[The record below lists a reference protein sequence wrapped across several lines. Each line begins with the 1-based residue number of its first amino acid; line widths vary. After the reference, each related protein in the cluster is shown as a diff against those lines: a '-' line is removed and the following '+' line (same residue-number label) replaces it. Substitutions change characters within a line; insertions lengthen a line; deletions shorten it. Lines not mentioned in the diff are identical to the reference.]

1 MLQLVLGRSGFGKTE
16 FVFDNIKKL
25 TENGEKNILLITPEQ
40 FSFVAERR
48 LLCDLRESGI
58 SNVENSSF
66 SRLSSEVSKKY
77 GGDILPILSAGS
89 KAVLMKKAIE
99 MVQDQLELFTKNLS
113 SVSFISSVVS
123 VMTK

>member
-58 SNVENSSF
+58 SNVDFRAFPPRFQKNTAVISF
-66 SRLSSEVSKKY
+66 
-77 GGDILPILSAGS
+77 
-89 KAVLMKKAIE
+89 
-99 MVQDQLELFTKNLS
+99 LFFPQAQKL
-113 SVSFISSVVS
+113 F
-123 VMTK
+123 

>member
-48 LLCDLRESGI
+48 LLCDLGESGI

-77 GGDILPILSAGS
+77 GGDIPFYSFRRLKSCFDEKSNRNGAGS
-89 KAVLMKKAIE
+89 A
-99 MVQDQLELFTKNLS
+99 
-113 SVSFISSVVS
+113 
-123 VMTK
+123 